1 MINSLVTIFLFILL
15 SLNAIYASEKDYGN
29 LTEIILENGLNNEQS
44 REVAK
49 ALKDDLEMIFKGWLT
64 DTHFIYYPRC
74 SNDENKDC
82 RQNLNFKVN
91 FSAASV
97 DLDNDN
103 VNDLL
108 VRVEHEN
115 VCGIGDCLD
124 VDILLGGDIVGI
136 KAGSFGPR
144 KIYVSDKT
152 KHGLKY
158 IYYEAV
164 CAPKFKPEVCNFYM
178 LEPTSSEKYSQA
190 ILVEKGR
197 EVE

>member
-1 MINSLVTIFLFILL
+1 MFNSLITIFLFLVL
-15 SLNAIYASEKDYGN
+15 SINALFASEKDYGN
-29 LTEIILENGLNNEQS
+29 LTEITLKKGLNEKQA
-44 REVAK
+44 REVAIG
-49 ALKDDLEMIFKGWLT
+49 LEEELTELFNYWLT
-64 DTHFIYYPRC
+64 ESHFVFGKE
-74 SNDENKDC
+74 SH
-82 RQNLNFKVN
+82 LNFNVD

-103 VNDLL
+103 VDDLL

-115 VCGIGDCLD
+115 VCGIGDCLV

-164 CAPKFKPEVCNFYM
+164 CTPKFKPEVCNFYM
-178 LEPTSSEKYSQA
+178 LEPKSSEKYSQA

>member
-1 MINSLVTIFLFILL
+1 MIKYLINPVICLIL
-15 SLNAIYASEKDYGN
+15 SLNSVFALEKDYGN
-29 LTEIILENGLNNEQS
+29 LTEITLKKGLNEKQA
-44 REVAK
+44 REVVIG
-49 ALKDDLEMIFKGWLT
+49 LETELMDLFNFWLT
-64 DTHFIYYPRC
+64 ESHFVFGTEPH
-74 SNDENKDC
+74 
-82 RQNLNFKVN
+82 LNFNVD

-103 VNDLL
+103 IKDLL

-115 VCGIGDCLD
+115 VCGAGDCLE

-144 KIYVSDKT
+144 KIYISDKT

-164 CAPKFKPEVCNFYM
+164 CIPKFKPEVCNFYM